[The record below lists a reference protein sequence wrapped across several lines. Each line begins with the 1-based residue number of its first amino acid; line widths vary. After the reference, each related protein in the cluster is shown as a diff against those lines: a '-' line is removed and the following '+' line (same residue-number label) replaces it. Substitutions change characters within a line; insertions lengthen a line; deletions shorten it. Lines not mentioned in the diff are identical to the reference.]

1 MTSILGD
8 ITNECITMVYTLIKK
23 NKNKKKIKF
32 ILDTMINLLF
42 DDLKPFLY
50 TIMGILILI
59 FIMNCTQFFYYIS
72 LFKKGFP
79 KTG

>member
-32 ILDTMINLLF
+32 IIDTMINLLF

-59 FIMNCTQFFYYIS
+59 FIMNCTQFIYYIAVS
-72 LFKKGFP
+72 KKLI
-79 KTG
+79 K

>member
-8 ITNECITMVYTLIKK
+8 ITSECITMVYTLIKK

-59 FIMNCTQFFYYIS
+59 FIMNCTQFIYYIAVS
-72 LFKKGFP
+72 KRLIK
-79 KTG
+79 

>member
-1 MTSILGD
+1 MTSIIGD

-59 FIMNCTQFFYYIS
+59 FIMNCTQFIYYIAVS
-72 LFKKGFP
+72 KRLIK
-79 KTG
+79 

>member
-32 ILDTMINLLF
+32 IIDTMINLLF

-59 FIMNCTQFFYYIS
+59 FIMNCTQFIYYITVS
-72 LFKKGFP
+72 KRLIK
-79 KTG
+79 